1 MAEIKSTLEK
11 VMERAAS
18 MGHASKE
25 EITSEESVKNGMR
38 LGADF
43 LQGKEV
49 DFSAAQASTQT
60 SVLVRRGLVQTLLRN
75 IVLPRDGDLHRSE
88 KAMQGLLD
96 LGRGSGDLVSIFND
110 LQRILDQYRQHKKEI
125 RQQVEDAFRQQLEQ
139 AMVQQTG
146 QAGLGMKIDPALHP
160 KFQEE
165 WSKVKA
171 DLDSQFNQ
179 VLKQHKDLV
188 AQRLLVTA

>member
-1 MAEIKSTLEK
+1 
-11 VMERAAS
+11 

-25 EITSEESVKNGMR
+25 EIASEESVKKGMR

-49 DFSAAQASTQT
+49 DFSGAQETTQT
-60 SVLVRRGLVQTLLRN
+60 AVLVKKGLVQTLLRN
-75 IVLPRDGDLHRSE
+75 IVLPRDGDLQSSE

-96 LGRGSGDLVSIFND
+96 LGKGSGDLVSIFND
-110 LQRILDQYRQHKKEI
+110 LKRILDQYQQHKKEI

-146 QAGLGMKIDPALHP
+146 QAGLGMKIDPAMHP

-188 AQRLLVTA
+188 AQRLQVTV